1 MQLRLPTPEQLRTV
15 YHQDMK
21 RSFPETELRPLWS
34 IEAMWEKGQYRPY
47 CLFDDDDI
55 QGECF
60 LWLAE
65 PGYAILDYLCV
76 SPRIRNGGLGA
87 KILHMI
93 REKEPDLVLFGE
105 AEAPEHAP
113 DPAIAQRRL
122 DFYAR
127 NGLRT
132 AGYDTEA
139 FGAHY
144 KTLYLA
150 DSEVPDE
157 VLMRQHRFLYERCLS
172 RELLDKYVRIPKE
185 PAEPVG
191 PAVSWA
197 ECETYMRDMAR
208 RKEGQN
214 Q

>member
-1 MQLRLPTPEQLRTV
+1 MQLRLPTIEQLRTV
-15 YHQDMK
+15 YDQDMK
-21 RSFPETELRPLWS
+21 RAFPETELRPLWS
-34 IEAMWEKGQYRPY
+34 IEEMWREGQYRPY

-65 PGYAILDYLCV
+65 PGWAILDYLCV
-76 SPRIRNGGLGA
+76 SARVRNGGLGA
-87 KILHMI
+87 KMLHML
-93 REKEPDLVLFGE
+93 REKEPDMVIFGE

-113 DPAIAQRRL
+113 DPAIARRRL

-150 DSEVPDE
+150 DGVVPDE
-157 VLMRQHRFLYERCLS
+157 DLMRQHRFLYERRLS
-172 RELLDKYVRIPKE
+172 PKKMAKYIRIPRE
-185 PAEPVG
+185 PGSPLG
-191 PAVSWA
+191 PQVSWA
-197 ECETYMRDMAR
+197 ECE
-208 RKEGQN
+208 KEED
-214 Q
+214 